1 MNPSWLL
8 NDFSKWAKEVIGK
21 KKKEEVRQGE
31 RQEIQ
36 RTLETGKRK
45 ENTKWNE
52 MLKKRWNI
60 SKEKMTKKPEGRE
73 RAQVALKDIC

>member
-1 MNPSWLL
+1 MISL
-8 NDFSKWAKEVIGK
+8 NGQKRSQGK

-73 RAQVALKDIC
+73 RAQAALKDIC